1 MYRHVYQNSKGGRTF
16 CPLESNAR
24 IIRGATPLLSR
35 QVSSKYSQMSSGKV
49 AEDLLDN
56 HGRRLSSDYI
66 QKLSLEVGELIEQ
79 KEADWTYALPDN
91 TTDTQ
96 VISIGRDGTTMPIRS
111 EGYRE
116 AMNGTISFYDGEQK
130 RLHTIYLAQAPQYG
144 KLDFNTRFS
153 QEIAKV
159 KQQFGDAVYIGL
171 ADGAKE
177 NWTFLEQYVD
187 ETILDYWHVCE
198 YLTKASKAYSRS
210 TYERKEWLKK
220 ARKQLKEEKGAAK
233 VLLKEIKG
241 FRKKR
246 KVSKKA
252 KEELETAITYFT
264 NHLHQMDY
272 YTYAA
277 KNYPIGSGVTEAA
290 CKVIIKQRTNQSGMR
305 WYINRSQKILNI
317 RALHRTKGRWKQF
330 WNYVD
335 IRGIAA

>member
-1 MYRHVYQNSKGGRTF
+1 
-16 CPLESNAR
+16 
-24 IIRGATPLLSR
+24 
-35 QVSSKYSQMSSGKV
+35 MSSGKV

-56 HGRRLSSDYI
+56 HGRRLSRDYI
-66 QKLSLEVGELIEQ
+66 QKLSGEVGELIEQ
-79 KEADWTYALPDN
+79 KETEWTYALPN
-91 TTDTQ
+91 NITDTQ

-130 RLHTIYLAQAPQYG
+130 RLHTIYMAQAPQYG

-153 QEIAKV
+153 QEITRI
-159 KQQFGDAVYIGL
+159 KQQFPDAVYIGL
-171 ADGAKE
+171 ADGAID
-177 NWTFLEQYVD
+177 NWTFLEPYVD
-187 ETILDYWHVCE
+187 ESILDYWHVCE

-210 TYERKEWLKK
+210 TYEKKEWLKN
-220 ARKQLKEEKGAAK
+220 ARKRLKEEPGAAK
-233 VLLKEIKG
+233 ALLEEIKG

-246 KVSKKA
+246 KVGKKA

-305 WYINRSQKILNI
+305 WYIDRSQKILNI

-330 WNYVD
+330 WKYID
-335 IRGIAA
+335 QLGIAA

>member
-1 MYRHVYQNSKGGRTF
+1 
-16 CPLESNAR
+16 
-24 IIRGATPLLSR
+24 
-35 QVSSKYSQMSSGKV
+35 MSSGKV

-56 HGRRLSSDYI
+56 HGRRLSRDYI
-66 QKLSLEVGELIEQ
+66 QKLSGEVGELIEQ
-79 KEADWTYALPDN
+79 KETEWTYALPN
-91 TTDTQ
+91 NITDTQ

-130 RLHTIYLAQAPQYG
+130 RLHTIYMAQAPQYG

-153 QEIAKV
+153 QEITRI
-159 KQQFGDAVYIGL
+159 KQQFPDAVYIGL
-171 ADGAKE
+171 ADGAID
-177 NWTFLEQYVD
+177 NWTFLEPYVD
-187 ETILDYWHVCE
+187 ESILDYWHVCE

-210 TYERKEWLKK
+210 TYEKKEWLKN
-220 ARKQLKEEKGAAK
+220 ARKRLKEEPRAAK
-233 VLLKEIKG
+233 ALLEEIKG

-246 KVSKKA
+246 KVGKKA

-305 WYINRSQKILNI
+305 WYIDRSQKILNI

-330 WNYVD
+330 WKYID
-335 IRGIAA
+335 QLGIAA